1 MSVMALVVMHMGNL
15 LRLDPEQDTTVLKCS
30 HFRKDEDLVIAT
42 ECQRHLDFREGVAE
56 VNWVVFG
63 VIGAGMEVIE
73 SPTTRVAARH

>member
-1 MSVMALVVMHMGNL
+1 MHMGNP
-15 LRLDPEQDTTVLKCS
+15 LRLDPEQDTTVLTYS

-56 VNWVVFG
+56 VNWFVFG

-73 SPTTRVAARH
+73 SPTARVAARH